1 MKIKSLLF
9 NNIRISI
16 FDNINK
22 INNIT
27 HIKLA
32 LEKKM
37 RKFNFFEVR
46 RGYIYLAGVVGRGT
60 DTRCIKIALLTCL
73 SCVN

>member
-27 HIKLA
+27 QIKLA

-37 RKFNFFEVR
+37 RKFNFSEVK
-46 RGYIYLAGVVGRGT
+46 RGYLACVVGRGT